1 MKLQLVNGQ
10 FQNSESRD
18 LVSELIKVKIKFL
31 ENKIATSDNEEEIK
45 SKEGKIISMQN
56 NLIALK
62 KYLDNGNKNIR
73 ILSEIEIDF

>member
-10 FQNSESRD
+10 FQNSESID

-31 ENKIATSDNEEEIK
+31 ENKISNSDNEEEIK
-45 SKEGKIISMQN
+45 SKEGKIIAMQN
-56 NLIALK
+56 NLIELK
-62 KYLDNGNKNIR
+62 KHLGNGNKNVR

>member
-10 FQNSESRD
+10 FQNAESID

-31 ENKIATSDNEEEIK
+31 ENKISRSDNEEEIK
-45 SKEGKIISMQN
+45 SKEGKIIAMQN
-56 NLIALK
+56 NLNELK
-62 KYLDNGNKNIR
+62 KHLHNGNKNIR